1 MNESSL
7 RVFVILTLTGLLGIT
22 ALKESQESL
31 SAAQVIPS
39 HTEKNSQDNS
49 SVHSIQSN
57 QRILR
62 MSLVV
67 DSPSFLKVKE
77 GDEISIG
84 QIITDNTTERER
96 LTKHHKSLELQIQN
110 LKSKFIRKPTEPN
123 FPLESRGLPPAN
135 YSEEESSVK
144 NMEMK
149 LNQARSVLEVR
160 TPFLTKDNPERLA
173 EVERTKS
180 QLQQKLQDV
189 ERQERL
195 IKFLGENQQASQVI
209 LDHEQARLKKLES
222 EKQEASAT
230 LDREKAKLA
239 TDGVDNQQKLEQ
251 LQLAVHLAE
260 SELNMAESKLS
271 AAKSRRKMQEY
282 DAGVKDVEK
291 QQKNVQLKQEYERQ
305 QQTYNQGM
313 RERDYQLAQL
323 QLSLVAIDDKLS
335 QIPVVKSPRNGYIRR
350 IKPWV
355 GKNGKYETTVIISNS
370 PPNKSSE
377 SASDRFPEETTNSK
391 STGTT
396 HTGYK
401 KEDS

>member
-7 RVFVILTLTGLLGIT
+7 RIFVILTLTGLLGIT
-22 ALKESQESL
+22 ALKESSQSL
-31 SAAQVIPS
+31 SAAQVIPP
-39 HTEKNSQDNS
+39 HAEKKSLDNS
-49 SVHSIQSN
+49 SVQSIQGN

-67 DSPSFLKVKE
+67 DNPGFLHVKE
-77 GDEISIG
+77 GQEISTG
-84 QIITDNTTERER
+84 ETITDNTTERER

-110 LKSKFIRKPTEPN
+110 LKSKLIRKPSEPN
-123 FPLESRGLPPAN
+123 FPPQSHGLPPAN

-144 NMEMK
+144 NAGMK
-149 LNQARSVLEVR
+149 LNQARSILEAR

-180 QLQQKLQDV
+180 QLRQKSQDV

-195 IKFLGENQQASQVI
+195 IKFLGENQQASQII

-239 TDGVDNQQKLEQ
+239 TDSVDNQQKLQQ
-251 LQLAVHLAE
+251 LQLTVHLAE
-260 SELNMAESKLS
+260 SEVQMAESRLS
-271 AAKSRRKMQEY
+271 GAQSRRKLQEY
-282 DAGVKDVEK
+282 DAGVREVEK

-305 QQTYNQGM
+305 QQTYNQGI

-335 QIPVVKSPRNGYIRR
+335 LIPVVKSPRNGYIRR
-350 IKPWV
+350 IKPWI
-355 GKNGKYETTVIISNS
+355 GRNGKYETTVIISS
-370 PPNKSSE
+370 TPPNKHSE
-377 SASDRFPEETTNSK
+377 SDSDRSIPEETPNSK
-391 STGTT
+391 STRT
-396 HTGYK
+396 TGYK
-401 KEDS
+401 KEAN

>member
-7 RVFVILTLTGLLGIT
+7 RIFVIIALTGLLGIT

-31 SAAQVIPS
+31 SAAQVITP
-39 HTEKNSQDNS
+39 HTEKKSQENPT
-49 SVHSIQSN
+49 VQSIQSN

-67 DSPSFLKVKE
+67 DSPSFLKVNV
-77 GDEISIG
+77 GDEITTG
-84 QIITDNTTERER
+84 QVITDNTTERDR

-110 LKSKFIRKPTEPN
+110 LKAKFIRKPSEPN
-123 FPLESRGLPPAN
+123 FPPESRGLPPAN

-144 NMEMK
+144 NAQMK
-149 LNQARSVLEVR
+149 LNQAHSVLEAR
-160 TPFLTKDNPERLA
+160 SPFLTKDNPERLA

-180 QLQQKLQDV
+180 LLEQKTQDV
-189 ERQERL
+189 ERQEKL
-195 IKFLGENQQASQVI
+195 IKFLGETQHASEVI
-209 LDHEQARLKKLES
+209 LDHEQARLRKLES

-239 TDGVDNQQKLEQ
+239 TDGVENQQKLEQ
-251 LQLAVHLAE
+251 LQLATHLAE
-260 SELNMAESKLS
+260 SEVQMADSRLS
-271 AAKSRRKMQEY
+271 AAKSHRKMQEY
-282 DAGVKDVEK
+282 DAGVRETEK
-291 QQKNVQLKQEYERQ
+291 QQKNTQLKQEYERQ
-305 QQTYNQGM
+305 QQTYNQGI

-350 IKPWV
+350 IKPWI
-355 GKNGKYETTVIISNS
+355 GRNGKYETTVIISNS

-377 SASDRFPEETTNSK
+377 SDSDRIPEETTNSN
-391 STGTT
+391 STRT
-396 HTGYK
+396 TGYK
-401 KEDS
+401 KGNS